1 MQRFIRERADEYRI
15 LTRDQVRAFDAW
27 AIERM
32 AIPGAVLMENAG
44 ANAARWILDHL
55 QNHRHAGV
63 SIFCGAGN
71 NGGDGFVIARHLI
84 GRKIPTT
91 VILCATRDRV
101 SGDALTHLT
110 ILDRMNAAIVE
121 WDANSTADADE
132 DVLQYCRPDTL
143 VVDALFGTGLSGPV
157 RPPYD
162 QIIDA
167 LNETDLEI
175 ISVDIPSGLD
185 CDTGIPL
192 GSTVVASAT
201 ITFVAPK
208 VGFLHPDSEIYTGD
222 IFIAPIGIDISCL
235 YQ

>member
-1 MQRFIRERADEYRI
+1 MRRFSREQADEYRI

-55 QNHRHAGV
+55 QNHHHPNV
-63 SIFCGAGN
+63 VIFCGAGN
-71 NGGDGFVIARHLI
+71 NGGDGFVIARHLL
-84 GRKIPTT
+84 GRKVMTS
-91 VILCATRDRV
+91 VVLCAPRERV
-101 SGDALTHLT
+101 SGDAKIHLT
-110 ILDRMNAAIVE
+110 ILDRMKADILE
-121 WDANSTADADE
+121 WNESHVGMEE
-132 DVLQYCRPDTL
+132 DLLRNCQSETL

-162 QIIDA
+162 RIIEA
-167 LNETDLEI
+167 LNEMDLEI
-175 ISVDIPSGLD
+175 IAVDIPSGLD
-185 CDTGIPL
+185 CDTGKPL
-192 GSTVVASAT
+192 GSAVIASAT

-208 VGFLHPDSEIYTGD
+208 KGFLDPDSEIYTGD

-235 YQ
+235 CQ

>member
-27 AIERM
+27 AIEQM

-44 ANAARWILDHL
+44 ANVARWILDHL
-55 QNHRHAGV
+55 QNHRHTGV

-91 VILCATRDRV
+91 VILCGPRNRV
-101 SGDALTHLT
+101 SGDARVHLE
-110 ILDRMNAAIVE
+110 ILDRMTASIVE
-121 WDANSTADADE
+121 WDMKPLDDTEE

-162 QIIDA
+162 HIIDA

-185 CDTGIPL
+185 CDAGIPL
-192 GSTVVASAT
+192 GSTIVASAT

-208 VGFLHPDSEIYTGD
+208 VGFLLPDSEIYTGD
-222 IFIAPIGIDISCL
+222 IFIAPIGIDVACL
-235 YQ
+235 YK